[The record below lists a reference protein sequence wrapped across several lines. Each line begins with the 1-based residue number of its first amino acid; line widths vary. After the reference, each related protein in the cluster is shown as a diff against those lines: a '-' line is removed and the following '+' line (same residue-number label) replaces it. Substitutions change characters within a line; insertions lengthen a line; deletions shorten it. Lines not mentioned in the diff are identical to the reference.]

1 MLDLNCLA
9 QTVYYE
15 ARGESRAGQEAVA
28 HVVVNRSAAW
38 KRPICAIVYQPSQF
52 SWTSQSMRSPFGNS
66 WIIANTIA
74 GDVLEGESTDPTNG
88 ALYFHSTSVHPSWAN
103 KKRFMLQIGR
113 HKFYR

>member
-103 KKRFMLQIGR
+103 KKQFMLQIGR

>member
-1 MLDLNCLA
+1 MLDLDCLA

-52 SWTSQSMRSPFGNS
+52 SWTMGARRSPFGNS
-66 WIIANTIA
+66 WQLARRIAEDTLTCT
-74 GDVLEGESTDPTNG
+74 VVDPTGG
-88 ALYFHSTSVHPSWAN
+88 AMYFHNVTVHPSWARN
-103 KKRFMLQIGR
+103 KKFLLQIGN